1 MASAKITLLGMYQW
15 TEGTLFSDITVPE
28 GIDKDLFVN
37 TLLMEKGELETL
49 WADPIF
55 FKMCINVWA
64 AKWQHT
70 FSEWLRGVNAQ
81 YSPIE
86 NYDRYEDT
94 GVTKQGT
101 FSSKTQAKY
110 DNDRTLNTED
120 KRTAGL
126 TDTVSPAST
135 KTTTYNNVKDEH
147 SFTNYKETDTYNTV
161 KDTESFQNYKETKT
175 YQNVKDTHDQTV
187 NGTTQHDVS
196 GYDSGTLVPSWKDT
210 VNAGTT
216 SDTRSGSEDYEKSG
230 SHINEKTGNMT
241 HEIGGSSADER
252 TGNTTETMS
261 GSDTT
266 THTGTDTIAHTG
278 TDKLHTEG
286 TLNDTLGGSNSTDT
300 TTSHIHGNIGVTT
313 NAQLLEG
320 FYKISAWNI
329 YNQMADTFS
338 MELLVNVY

>member
-15 TEGTLFSDITVPE
+15 TEGTLFNDITVPE

-49 WADPIF
+49 WADPNF
-55 FKMCINVWA
+55 FKMCVNVWA
-64 AKWQHT
+64 AKWNHT
-70 FSEWLRGVNAQ
+70 FAEWLRGVNAR

-94 GVTKQGT
+94 GITH
-101 FSSKTQAKY
+101 SSIFQKNTTAKY
-110 DNDRTLNTED
+110 DNDRTLDTSD
-120 KRTAGL
+120 ARTADL
-126 TDTVSPAST
+126 TDTLSPAST

-147 SFTNYKETDTYNTV
+147 SFTNYKETDTYNQV
-161 KDTESFQNYKETKT
+161 KDTESFTNYNEKT
-175 YQNVKDTHDQTV
+175 TYNNVKDEHSQSV
-187 NGTTQHDVS
+187 SGTTSHDVS

-216 SDTRSGSEDYEKSG
+216 SDTRSGSEDHEKLG
-230 SHINEKTGNMT
+230 THTNEKTGNMT

-252 TGNTTETMS
+252 TGNMTETMS

-266 THTGTDTIAHTG
+266 THTGTDTMAHTG

-286 TLNDTLGGSNSTDT
+286 TLDDTHGGSSGSDNTI
-300 TTSHIHGNIGVTT
+300 SHIHGNIGVTT